1 MLTYYPAGVRGAV
14 RRREEERGIIRDVYC
29 VCTVCV
35 LCVLW
40 YCNANTGITLLLP
53 LFRDALHTMRM
64 NEAEGDQQERE
75 KNEEQTLAIASL
87 EAEVADLRGNLE
99 QEKDRARK
107 VRVIT

>member
-1 MLTYYPAGVRGAV
+1 M
-14 RRREEERGIIRDVYC
+14 YC